1 VKLRG
6 VALVVLI
13 PFVLAACG
21 GSDLPAAPGTQRLA
35 AANGQRLTLLSSG
48 SSPISH
54 VVIVIQENRS
64 FDDLFATFPGADGTT
79 VGRSKNGS
87 GYQYIPLKKSP
98 LKLRCDLRHSYN
110 RYLSDYDG
118 GKMDGFNSEGGSGH
132 CTGLETA
139 PYQYVN
145 PTQIKP
151 YWKIAQTYV
160 LADHT
165 FQTQGSGSFTAHQD
179 LIAGATLID
188 KAQTKSIVENPD
200 STPWGCDAPKGT
212 VTSLLQYVSGELVFK
227 YHKGPFPCFTY
238 ETMRDL
244 LDAQKVSWK
253 YYSPPVFGDE
263 GGLWNAFD
271 AISAV
276 RYGAEWGVNVT
287 DSNKQFFT
295 DISNNALP
303 AVSWIIPDRKNSDHP
318 GQGSD
323 TGPSWVASIV
333 NAVGQSSYW
342 PSTAIVVVWDDWGGF
357 YDHVP
362 PPFQDDW
369 GGLGF
374 RVPMIVVSAYDKQ
387 GQSSQGGYIS
397 HTQYEFGSI
406 LKFVEDN
413 FGLGRLGTTD
423 VRANSIADCFAFR
436 QKPRAF
442 RVIPAQYSRQYFETQ
457 RPSYEPVDDE

>member
-1 VKLRG
+1 M
-6 VALVVLI
+6 
-13 PFVLAACG
+13 
-21 GSDLPAAPGTQRLA
+21 
-35 AANGQRLTLLSSG
+35 
-48 SSPISH
+48 
-54 VVIVIQENRS
+54 
-64 FDDLFATFPGADGTT
+64 
-79 VGRSKNGS
+79 
-87 GYQYIPLKKSP
+87 
-98 LKLRCDLRHSYN
+98 RCDLRHSYN

-132 CTGLETA
+132 CPGKETA

-145 PTQIKP
+145 PAQIKP
-151 YWKIAQTYV
+151 YWNMANRYV
-160 LADHT
+160 LADQT

-179 LIAGATLID
+179 LIAGATIID
-188 KAQTKSIVENPD
+188 QNKTTSIVENPD
-200 STPWGCDAPKGT
+200 HSPWGCDARPKT
-212 VTSLLQYVSGELVFK
+212 VTSLLQYISGKLVFE
-227 YHKGPFPCFTY
+227 YHKGPFPCLTY

-244 LDAQKVSWK
+244 LDAQDVSWK
-253 YYSPPVFGDE
+253 YYSPPIVGDE
-263 GGLWNAFD
+263 GAIWNAFD
-271 AISAV
+271 AIHAV
-276 RYGAEWGVNVT
+276 RYGSEWGVNVPNT
-287 DSNKQFFT
+287 NTQFFT

-303 AVSWIIPDRKNSDHP
+303 AVSWIVPDRKNSDHP
-318 GQGSD
+318 GAGSD

-333 NAVGQSSYW
+333 NTVGQSSYW

-362 PPFQDDW
+362 PPFQDEW

-374 RVPMIVVSAYDKQ
+374 RVPMLVVSPYDKQ

-423 VRANSIADCFAFR
+423 VRANSIADCFDFL

-442 RVIPAQYSRQYFETQ
+442 KRIPAQYSRRYFEMQ
-457 RPSYEPVDDE
+457 RPSYEPVDEE